1 MPVNKL
7 PPYHPS
13 QPEPNI
19 RSFDISAVADA
30 EQDKPA
36 GDHGLLPN
44 VSRMSVSR
52 NEGS

>member
-19 RSFDISAVADA
+19 SSFDISAIADA
-30 EQDKPA
+30 EHDKPT
-36 GDHGLLPN
+36 GDDELLPN
-44 VSRMSVSR
+44 VSGMSVSF
-52 NEGS
+52 NEWS